1 MGLFLRWLG
10 AFALLSATYNPT
22 PYNYVRWADAYFAQS
37 MPLTLLVGMVL
48 AVGYVIYIGAT
59 LRSIGLF
66 GAGLVIAVMGLL
78 VWVLVDFGVLSL
90 QSPQTSLWVG
100 LFIASLILGLG
111 MSWSIIRQRLS
122 GQATVDQVDG

>member
-22 PYNYVRWADAYFAQS
+22 PYNYVRWAEGYFAQS
-37 MPLTLLVGMVL
+37 IPLTLLVGMVL
-48 AVGYVIYIGAT
+48 AVGYVVYIGAT

-78 VWVLVDFGVLSL
+78 IWALVDFGILSL
-90 QSPQTSLWVG
+90 QSPQVSLWLG
-100 LFIASLILGLG
+100 LFIASMILGLG